1 MFRWTGHYW
10 DQIGIISTNFA
21 CNNGSLPDIYT
32 SLSYYRSWMNEILSK
47 TGEYVEPGDPIIPM
61 NNNTSTIRPIT
72 TSIIRPITTSA
83 IRPITTST
91 IRPITTSTSFA
102 LKHQLTISLF
112 NIIIFIFLF
121 HC

>member
-1 MFRWTGHYW
+1 
-10 DQIGIISTNFA
+10 
-21 CNNGSLPDIYT
+21 
-32 SLSYYRSWMNEILSK
+32 MNEILSK